1 MVPLVGK
8 TITSATH
15 LEKQKEN
22 SCNARIAWSKN
33 FKAFGFWLRNNP
45 FSKSISQSRL
55 PVAKKTPVHGA
66 IVLACDVRC
75 LSCSLGT
82 TATAIFDDPLVIL
95 QNLETE
101 IRYSNQHLQGFIPT
115 FIHQS
120 CQSINLPRNSLKAT
134 HQSICE
140 FASTAFTLIGYQ
152 GISRWGPH
160 AHATWCSR
168 LFPMVWGWQGTP
180 KKSWQLQITGRTKML
195 GFFGDNFHDVVMSA
209 FVDLCQGILRQEN
222 GYKQG
227 SKSHGKRKQPLK
239 RSFVQNFH

>member
-1 MVPLVGK
+1 M
-8 TITSATH
+8 
-15 LEKQKEN
+15 Q
-22 SCNARIAWSKN
+22 SKN

-55 PVAKKTPVHGA
+55 SVAKKTPVHGA

-82 TATAIFDDPLVIL
+82 TATAIFNDLLVIL
-95 QNLETE
+95 QNFAPE
-101 IRYSNQHLQGFIPT
+101 IRHSNQHLQGFIPT

-120 CQSINLPRNSLKAT
+120 CQSINLPRNSFKAT

-160 AHATWCSR
+160 AHATFHSQVVSNGFGR
-168 LFPMVWGWQGTP
+168 VWGRQGTP
-180 KKSWQLQITGRTKML
+180 QKSWQLQITGRTKML
-195 GFFGDNFHDVVMSA
+195 GFFGDDFQMSSW
-209 FVDLCQGILRQEN
+209 V
-222 GYKQG
+222 
-227 SKSHGKRKQPLK
+227 PL
-239 RSFVQNFH
+239 